1 MRNSASCW
9 AIGRSSL
16 DATNACLMRAVRAAR
31 AACPGRAACRDRA
44 LPFFAAGDVLELF
57 LWVVAAVLL
66 AGFAG
71 FAEFCALTGD
81 TAIKMAN
88 TPETQRGERSVKF
101 GDFATLMFPLYAG
114 FASRTMRNRKQ
125 GPGCTRVRTPI
136 PCSGIQASA
145 SIC

>member
-1 MRNSASCW
+1 VRNKASCC

-31 AACPGRAACRDRA
+31 AACPGRATRRDRA

-57 LWVVAAVLL
+57 LCVVAAVLL

-71 FAEFCALTGD
+71 SAEFCALTGD

-88 TPETQRGERSVKF
+88 IPETQRAERSVKF
-101 GDFATLMFPLYAG
+101 GDFATLMSPLYAG
-114 FASRTMRNRKQ
+114 FASRTMPNRKP
-125 GPGCTRVRTPI
+125 GPSCTRVGTPI
-136 PCSGIQASA
+136 PCSRILASA